1 MEIFATTDRPT
12 VGEFNGLVN
21 GITYHNDRHEQ
32 PGGIDSVS
40 WTEPGLVI
48 TRLRLLSDP
57 GFPVWDI
64 SYCYGILNGR
74 HVDVELPFSQLP
86 KYGKGGFK
94 SALYKEA
101 KATGKYIKGLFDSI
115 STLN

>member
-1 MEIFATTDRPT
+1 MNTFATTDRPS

-21 GITYHNDRHEQ
+21 GMQYHNNRHSQE
-32 PGGIDSVS
+32 GGLETVD
-40 WTEPGLVI
+40 WTTPGLEI

-57 GFPVWDI
+57 GFPAWDV
-64 SYCYGILNGR
+64 SYCHGILRGV

-86 KYGKGGFK
+86 KWGYKK
-94 SALYKEA
+94 YLYNEA
-101 KATGKYIKGLFDSI
+101 KKTGCYIKGLFSSL